1 MMNMPFQKTASV
13 HEVGR
18 KRALCLI
25 YLKILKW
32 INSTKQKKVQDY
44 INVVLE
50 LIYSL
55 MQIKKKKRVDFQFG
69 EADRRNSTVSG
80 VNEKEKAAENIRIIL
95 YCKGQLGFQ

>member
-1 MMNMPFQKTASV
+1 MNTGMPFQKIASV

-25 YLKILKW
+25 SLKILKW

-55 MQIKKKKRVDFQFG
+55 
-69 EADRRNSTVSG
+69 T
-80 VNEKEKAAENIRIIL
+80 
-95 YCKGQLGFQ
+95 